1 MLPGLAGAD
10 WEGGICT
17 ANLWLVT
24 DTGVGTLFGTDTAC
38 EGAVVTMNRS
48 EQLDDLYIYI
58 LYSIAYRNTPSK
70 SRGLMGGAKNEGR
83 VIKKI
88 LQWVFFLCNPSRVF
102 PPYFSLGSMFTV
114 LEKET
119 FP

>member
-1 MLPGLAGAD
+1 
-10 WEGGICT
+10 
-17 ANLWLVT
+17 
-24 DTGVGTLFGTDTAC
+24 
-38 EGAVVTMNRS
+38 
-48 EQLDDLYIYI
+48 
-58 LYSIAYRNTPSK
+58 
-70 SRGLMGGAKNEGR
+70 MGGAKNEGR

-88 LQWVFFLCNPSRVF
+88 LQWAFFLCNPSRVF